1 MPRNDT
7 KPHPRRG
14 PKRSLFNHVV
24 ESLGIRIVKG
34 ELGSTTPFPKEADLC
49 VEFGASRSVIREAVK
64 ALAARGLLASQTRIG
79 IRVLAPFNWN
89 LLDVEVL
96 NWRYSTMRPE
106 QFYGELFEIRR
117 MIEPAAARLAASRG
131 SPREIT
137 VIAEAFARM
146 SQASRLDGAGVAAD
160 LQFHRAILAASHNA
174 LLLQMGNLIAVGL
187 DITHRISAESFAVFL
202 PLHKEVYDAVARRDG
217 AAAEAAMDHLL
228 SEAHEFMRGR
238 IHALPRPKRGGK
250 PIRR

>member
-7 KPHPRRG
+7 KPQPRSG

-24 ESLGIRIVKG
+24 ESLGTRIVKG
-34 ELGSTTPFPKEADLC
+34 DLGSTTLFPTEADLC

-89 LLDVEVL
+89 LLDTAVL
-96 NWRYSTMRPE
+96 NWRYSAMPPE

-117 MIEPAAARLAASRG
+117 MIEPAAACLAASRG
-131 SPREIT
+131 SPKEVT

-146 SQASRLDGAGVAAD
+146 SQASRLDGEGVAAD

-202 PLHKEVYDAVARRDG
+202 PLHKEVYEAIAQRDAAS
-217 AAAEAAMDHLL
+217 AEAAMHHLL

-238 IHALPRPKRGGK
+238 IRALPRSKRNGN